1 MSADDF
7 NAKDYNDI
15 HRIIKQLRE
24 EFLKLGHTTDD
35 LAKQE
40 LDWFKLMA
48 QNIHQMKAAVIQWE
62 QVQHYQDERLRA
74 N

>member
-1 MSADDF
+1 MSDDF

-40 LDWFKLMA
+40 PCDAKT
-48 QNIHQMKAAVIQWE
+48 E
-62 QVQHYQDERLRA
+62 
-74 N
+74 